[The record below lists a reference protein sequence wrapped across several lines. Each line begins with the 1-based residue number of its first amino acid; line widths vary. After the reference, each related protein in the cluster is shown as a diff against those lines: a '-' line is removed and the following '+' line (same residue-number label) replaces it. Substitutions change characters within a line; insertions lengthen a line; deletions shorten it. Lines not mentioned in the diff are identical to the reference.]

1 PGLRQ
6 PGPGRL
12 SAPRPRGDG
21 ARPAA
26 SRDSEGAAGAG
37 RALLEAPSLHPQGLV
52 AHPPPMGYR
61 RFIEAG
67 TVGLLRHARSTVS
80 DSGFNGIRRVPP
92 PVNEPV
98 KAYGPG
104 SPEKTEL
111 KARLKAMAGE
121 RLDIP
126 PVIGGKE

>member
-1 PGLRQ
+1 
-6 PGPGRL
+6 
-12 SAPRPRGDG
+12 
-21 ARPAA
+21 
-26 SRDSEGAAGAG
+26 
-37 RALLEAPSLHPQGLV
+37 
-52 AHPPPMGYR
+52 M
-61 RFIEAG
+61 
-67 TVGLLRHARSTVS
+67 S

-126 PVIGGKE
+126 LVIGGKEVRTGDKAKAVMPHDHRHVLGDWHKASREHVAQAIDAAAKAHREWSRWPWQQG